1 MLSKILN
8 IVLVLLLGG
17 LIIQYIYKIPKFSKN
32 NSAPDFTAI
41 DLNQNSFN
49 LYQRSKSTY
58 TLLSFWGSWC
68 APCRKKNKEIAILKK
83 EISKDTLQII
93 SIIIERN
100 DRSFRNAITVDSLE
114 GLTHLPQLDYFSSD
128 IAKLYGVREIPTTYM
143 IDEKNQIVAVNP
155 KVEEIRSILTAKK
168 TN

>member
-8 IVLVLLLGG
+8 IVLVLLIGG
-17 LIIQYIYKIPKFSKN
+17 LIIQYIYKIPKFSRTN
-32 NSAPDFTAI
+32 TVPDFTAV

-49 LYQRSKSTY
+49 LYQRTKSTF

-83 EISKDTLQII
+83 EIPKDLLQII

-100 DRSFRNAITVDSLE
+100 DRTYRHAITVDSLE
-114 GLTHLPQLDYFSSD
+114 GLTHIPQLEYFSSD
-128 IAKLYGVREIPTTYM
+128 IAKLYGVREIPTTYL
-143 IDEKNQIVAVNP
+143 INENNQIVAVNP
-155 KVEEIRSILTAKK
+155 KVEEIRSILTAIK